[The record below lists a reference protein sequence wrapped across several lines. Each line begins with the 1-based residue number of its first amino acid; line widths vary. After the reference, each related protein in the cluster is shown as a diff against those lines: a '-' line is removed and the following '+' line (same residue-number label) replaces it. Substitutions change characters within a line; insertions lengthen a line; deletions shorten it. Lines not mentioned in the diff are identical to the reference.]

1 MSGDIVGH
9 KDTVFTLFEIRFLDF
24 VAQNWACSSFKHIL
38 VILYTYLGGVMLV
51 GAFLESKSD
60 FRFWRQIQIF
70 PEISSIH
77 ANIFGFKSKS
87 EKRAT
92 LCTAHFL

>member
-1 MSGDIVGH
+1 
-9 KDTVFTLFEIRFLDF
+9 
-24 VAQNWACSSFKHIL
+24 
-38 VILYTYLGGVMLV
+38 MLV
-51 GAFLESKSD
+51 GAFPESKSD

-92 LCTAHFL
+92 LCTAHFLQDQPQKERKALSGITKPLGLQQVWVVLK